1 VARSQSED
9 RDWLAVVR
17 AATVQVFEQPATWPV
32 GLAGFL
38 ARGGIVLFLIPIV
51 PLPSPVGLANVI
63 GPTAATPSGPSSEAA
78 GVLAAVT
85 AVVLAWLVVGTAVG
99 ALADA
104 FLTGAFGAG
113 GRVPVTPGLLA
124 RMMGVRLAA
133 LLPVGLALA
142 VATRPVVESTY
153 RQLISPYD
161 LAVPLVSRVVRE
173 VVPAIGLVVAAW
185 LLAEI
190 VAGLAVRSIVLRNDS
205 AGVSLRR
212 AIGHLVRRPA
222 STLATAAVGLASLA
236 VAIGPPLVAAS
247 AVWSLLGEQLA
258 RTAANRGDLGPT
270 LLVGLALVAIWIG
283 GLVLCGVASAW
294 RGLLWTA
301 ELAPVGADR
310 HRVHPDVRQGPA

>member
-1 VARSQSED
+1 
-9 RDWLAVVR
+9 VR
-17 AATVQVFEQPATWPV
+17 TATVQVFEQPATWPV

-63 GPTAATPSGPSSEAA
+63 GPTAATPSGPSPEAA

-85 AVVLAWLVVGTAVG
+85 AVVLAWLVVGSAVG

-104 FLTGAFGAG
+104 FLIGAFRAG
-113 GRVPVTPGLLA
+113 GHVPVTPVLLG
-124 RMMGVRLAA
+124 RMVGVRLAA
-133 LLPVGLALA
+133 ILPVGLALT
-142 VATRPVVESTY
+142 VTTRPVVESTY

-161 LAVPLVSRVVRE
+161 LEVPLVSRVVRE
-173 VVPAIGLVVAAW
+173 VAPAIGLVVAAW

-190 VAGLAVRSIVLRNDS
+190 AAGLAVRSIVLRNDS
-205 AGVSLRR
+205 AGAALRH

-222 STLATAAVGLASLA
+222 SSLATAAVGLAGLA
-236 VAIGPPLVAAS
+236 LAIGPPLVAAS

-258 RTAANRGDLGPT
+258 RNAVHRGDLGPT

-301 ELAPVGADR
+301 ESARSEPIGIGSTR
-310 HRVHPDVRQGPA
+310 TFGRGRPDP